1 MLSRSRSVSDPR
13 WSPSGTRIAWVDAYD
28 GRSDLVVAPS
38 DSSGPPVVVTAECGV
53 SGRAAWV
60 DDDHLVVPA
69 ADGRLAVV
77 RATGGVERFLTRDG
91 RALAPAVSVRGDVA
105 CAIERDDAC
114 DIATVPLDG
123 SQWPER
129 VSHAD
134 FAWDPAWSPDGGT
147 LVWQEWDLP
156 NMPWHASRIMR
167 VEGSGAPGRGDKPV
181 VVAGDGACS
190 QPRFSPDGAHLAWV
204 RDGALVVDGETLLAG
219 QPQQECAEPAWSAGQ
234 RSYAWSPDST
244 ELAWCRNESG
254 FGRLVIGAPGR
265 KSARELSRGWH
276 RDLAW
281 GEGGIACVRSG
292 AVTPGQVVVLAANGS
307 GRHALARGPAGG
319 FEATPLVE
327 PRPVIWKSGNA
338 TVHGLLWR
346 GADTIGPGPTVV
358 HVHGGPTGQAL
369 ADWNPR
375 VQWLVQQ
382 GYTVL
387 HPNHRGSSGYGPA
400 YRNALDGRWGEV
412 DVADVVAGIKHAI
425 KEGWTAAGRVALMG
439 ASAGGFTALN
449 VAVKNPDLVAA
460 VIAVSPVTD
469 LVDLALT
476 THRFEAGDVR
486 RLVGPLPDTRDR
498 YVARSPI
505 TNASAMRAPT
515 LLLHGDSDVVVTP
528 ESTAVFADALRRVGV
543 AVEHHVYAGEGH
555 GWRRAETVA
564 DELTRIGGFLTRW
577 C

>member
-1 MLSRSRSVSDPR
+1 MISRSRSVSDAR
-13 WSPSGTRIAWVDAYD
+13 WSPSGARVSWIDAYD

-38 DSSGPPVVVTAECGV
+38 DSSGPPLVVTAECGV
-53 SGRAAWV
+53 SGRAVWV
-60 DDDHLVVPA
+60 DDERLVVPA
-69 ADGRLAVV
+69 GDGCLAVV

-91 RALAPAVSVRGDVA
+91 RALAPAVSARGEVA

-114 DIATVPLDG
+114 DVVTVPLDG
-123 SQWPER
+123 SQWPAR

-134 FAWDPAWSPDGGT
+134 FAWDPAWSPDGGA

-156 NMPWHASRIMR
+156 DMPWHGSRIMR
-167 VEGSGAPGRGDKPV
+167 ADCSGGHGRAEKPT
-181 VVAGDGACS
+181 VVANDGACS
-190 QPRFSPDGAHLAWV
+190 QARFSPDGAHLAWV
-204 RDGALVVDGETLLAG
+204 RDGALIVDGDVLLAG
-219 QPQQECAEPAWSAGQ
+219 SPQQECAEPAWSAGQ
-234 RSYAWSPDST
+234 RSYSWSPDST

-281 GEGGIACVRSG
+281 GAGGIVCVRSG

-307 GRHALARGPAGG
+307 GRHALARGPVGG

-327 PRPVIWKSGNA
+327 PRPVTWKSANA

-346 GADTIGPGPTVV
+346 RADSAGPAPTVV

-387 HPNHRGSSGYGPA
+387 QPNHRGSSGYGGV

-412 DVADVVAGIKHAI
+412 DTADVVAGIKHAV

-439 ASAGGFTALN
+439 GSAGGFTALN
-449 VAVKNPDLVAA
+449 VAARSPELIAA
-460 VIAVSPVTD
+460 VIALFPVTD
-469 LVDLALT
+469 LVDLAIT
-476 THRFEAGDVR
+476 THRFEAGDIQ
-486 RLVGPLPDTRDR
+486 RLVGPLPDARDR

-505 TNASAMRAPT
+505 TNVSAMRAPT
-515 LLLHGDSDVVVTP
+515 LLLNGDSDVVVSP
-528 ESTAVFADALRRVGV
+528 QSNAAFADALRRAGV
-543 AVEHHVYAGEGH
+543 TVEHHVYAGEGH
-555 GWRRAETVA
+555 GWRRADTGA
-564 DELTRIGGFLTRW
+564 DELARIGGFLARW